1 MLNGIKIKN
10 IGQKVISNEVVDVSD
25 PNKVYIPLINNGVI
39 CECIVKKGKK
49 VKKGTQIGVR
59 KDIDFPIL
67 SSVSGTVI
75 DIKKCL
81 YLNGENVPCVVI
93 ENDKMEKV
101 VKKVLKEDIADY
113 KKEEFIEL
121 LRKCAIVGMGG
132 SDFPTFLKYKID
144 ANTLIVNAVE
154 CEPYISSDIM
164 LIKLK
169 AEMILESINAIMKIN
184 NIKKCYIAYKEKNT
198 IIKDSFNKYIKKYK
212 NISLYPLLD
221 MYPMGWERHVVKSV
235 LDLEYDRYPSEV
247 GVIVNNVSTIF
258 SIYKALKFQRN
269 STKRII
275 TISGEGFSERINI
288 LAKVGTNM
296 SSIINKLGKY
306 KSDVRVIAGGPMMGI
321 SLKSDNVVVTNNLG
335 AITILP
341 NIDDEVH
348 NCMGCG
354 RCINACPAK
363 ICPVFI
369 LKNLNNVEELK
380 KLNPEKCIECGACS
394 YICPSKIGLRDA
406 VKMAK
411 KKVKKDEI

>member
-1 MLNGIKIKN
+1 
-10 IGQKVISNEVVDVSD
+10 
-25 PNKVYIPLINNGVI
+25 
-39 CECIVKKGKK
+39 
-49 VKKGTQIGVR
+49 
-59 KDIDFPIL
+59 
-67 SSVSGTVI
+67 
-75 DIKKCL
+75 
-81 YLNGENVPCVVI
+81 
-93 ENDKMEKV
+93 
-101 VKKVLKEDIADY
+101 
-113 KKEEFIEL
+113 
-121 LRKCAIVGMGG
+121 
-132 SDFPTFLKYKID
+132 
-144 ANTLIVNAVE
+144 
-154 CEPYISSDIM
+154 M
-164 LIKLK
+164 LI
-169 AEMILESINAIMKIN
+169 
-184 NIKKCYIAYKEKNT
+184 
-198 IIKDSFNKYIKKYK
+198 F
-212 NISLYPLLD
+212 
-221 MYPMGWERHVVKSV
+221 
-235 LDLEYDRYPSEV
+235 
-247 GVIVNNVSTIF
+247 VSTIF

-306 KSDVRVIAGGPMMGI
+306 KSDVKVIAGGPMMGT